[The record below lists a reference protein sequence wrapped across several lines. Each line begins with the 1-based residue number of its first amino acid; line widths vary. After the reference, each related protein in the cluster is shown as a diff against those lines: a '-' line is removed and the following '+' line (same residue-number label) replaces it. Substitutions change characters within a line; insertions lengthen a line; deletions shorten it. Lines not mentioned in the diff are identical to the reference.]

1 MIVRVLHVASGRLY
15 GGVERM
21 LATLAESASLAGGL
35 IFEFAV
41 AADGRLSDE
50 LRDRGVQVH
59 GLGNVRLSRPASVL
73 RARHHLRAILHQR
86 PYAAVVCHA
95 PWSHAIFGS
104 IVRACGV
111 PSVLW
116 QHDRA
121 TGATLVERASRV
133 IGADLVICN
142 SQWTAQSAALLQPH
156 APHRV
161 IYCPVAPEPATTND
175 RAEIRATLG
184 ASSADVVILAASRLE
199 PWKGHLDLVRALARL
214 TAGSWTL
221 WIAGGAQRPHER
233 EYVAAIET
241 EVRRLRLES
250 RVRLLGERRDVR
262 RLLAGADLLAQANA
276 GPEPFGVVFAEALLA
291 GVPVVTTNMGGAPE
305 IVDESCGRLVAPH
318 DLDALA
324 TALEELVSDAAL
336 RGSLGAAG
344 FAHAAAR
351 CDPSVI
357 LPRLEAA
364 LLSVSVPTA
373 A

>member
-1 MIVRVLHVASGRLY
+1 MASGRLY
-15 GGVERM
+15 GGIERM
-21 LATLAESASLAGGL
+21 LSTLSESSSVAGSLS
-35 IFEFAV
+35 FEFAV
-41 AADGRLSDE
+41 ATEGRLSEE
-50 LRDRGVQVH
+50 LRERGAHVH
-59 GLGNVRLSRPASVL
+59 GLGDVRLSRPRSVM
-73 RARHHLRAILHQR
+73 RARHRLRGILRER

-104 IVRACGV
+104 VVRACGV

-121 TGATLVERASRV
+121 TGTPLVERASRA

-142 SQWTAQSAALLQPH
+142 SQWTAETAAALQPH

-161 IYCPVAPEPATTND
+161 VYCAVAAERATTTD
-175 RAEIRATLG
+175 RADIRAMLG
-184 ASSADVVILAASRLE
+184 ASSSDVVVLSASRLE
-199 PWKGHLDLVRALARL
+199 PWKGHLDLIRALARPA
-214 TAGSWTL
+214 AGSWTL

-233 EYVAAIET
+233 DYVAAIEA
-241 EVRRLRLES
+241 EVRRLRLEN

-262 RLLAGADLLAQANA
+262 RLLAGADLLAQANV

-305 IVDESCGRLVAPH
+305 IVDDSCGRLVHPR

-324 TALEELVSDAAL
+324 AAL
-336 RGSLGAAG
+336 GELISSAGLRASLGAAG
-344 FAHAAAR
+344 VAHASAR
-351 CDPSVI
+351 CDPSVV

-373 A
+373 S

>member
-1 MIVRVLHVASGRLY
+1 VASGRLY
-15 GGVERM
+15 GGIERM
-21 LATLAESASLAGGL
+21 LTTLSESTGVAGSLS
-35 IFEFAV
+35 FEFAV
-41 AADGRLSDE
+41 ATEGRLSEE
-50 LRDRGVQVH
+50 LRDRGANVH
-59 GLGNVRLSRPASVL
+59 ALGDVRLSRPRSVL
-73 RARHHLRAILHQR
+73 RARHRLREILRER

-104 IVRACGV
+104 VVRACGV

-121 TGATLVERASRV
+121 TGTPLVERASRAV
-133 IGADLVICN
+133 GADLVICN
-142 SQWTAQSAALLQPH
+142 SQWTAETAAALQPH

-161 IYCPVAPEPATTND
+161 VYCAVAAQRPTTTDRPEV
-175 RAEIRATLG
+175 RAMLG
-184 ASSADVVILAASRLE
+184 ASSSDVVVLSASRLE
-199 PWKGHLDLVRALARL
+199 PWKGHLDLIRALARL
-214 TAGSWTL
+214 TGSWTL

-233 EYVAAIET
+233 DYVAAIEA
-241 EVRRLRLES
+241 EVRRLQLER

-262 RLLAGADLLAQANA
+262 RLLVGADLLAQANVGA
-276 GPEPFGVVFAEALLA
+276 EPFGVVFAEALLA

-305 IVDESCGRLVAPH
+305 IVDDSCGRLVAPR

-324 TALEELVSDAAL
+324 AALGELISNAAL
-336 RGSLGAAG
+336 RASLGAAG
-344 FAHAAAR
+344 VAHASAR
-351 CDPSVI
+351 CDPSVV

>member
-1 MIVRVLHVASGRLY
+1 MRVLHVASGRLY
-15 GGVERM
+15 GGIERM
-21 LATLAESASLAGGL
+21 LSTLSESTSVAGSLS
-35 IFEFAV
+35 FEFAV
-41 AADGRLSDE
+41 ATEGRLSEE
-50 LRDRGVQVH
+50 LRDRGAHVH
-59 GLGNVRLSRPASVL
+59 GLGNVRLSRPRSVL
-73 RARHHLRAILHQR
+73 RARHHLRGILRAR

-104 IVRACGV
+104 VVRACGV

-121 TGATLVERASRV
+121 TGATLVERASRA

-142 SQWTAQSAALLQPH
+142 SLWTAETAAALQPH
-156 APHRV
+156 VPHRV
-161 IYCPVAPEPATTND
+161 VYCAVAPECATKND
-175 RAEIRATLG
+175 RGDVRTMLG
-184 ASSADVVILAASRLE
+184 ASSSDIVVLSASRLE
-199 PWKGHLDLVRALARL
+199 PWKGHLDLIRALARV

-221 WIAGGAQRPHER
+221 WIAGGARRPHER
-233 EYVAAIET
+233 DYVAAIEA
-241 EVRRLRLES
+241 EVGRLRLED

-262 RLLAGADLLAQANA
+262 RLLAGADLLAQANV

-305 IVDESCGRLVAPH
+305 IVDDSCGRLVAPR

-324 TALEELVSDAAL
+324 AALGELISNAAL
-336 RGSLGAAG
+336 RASLGAAG
-344 FAHAAAR
+344 VAHAAAR
-351 CDPSVI
+351 CDPSVV

>member
-1 MIVRVLHVASGRLY
+1 MWPAAVFTAGSSACSVP
-15 GGVERM
+15 
-21 LATLAESASLAGGL
+21 LAESARLAGGL
-35 IFEFAV
+35 IFEFAL
-41 AADGRLSDE
+41 AAEGRLSDE

-73 RARHHLRAILHQR
+73 RARHHLRGILREHQ
-86 PYAAVVCHA
+86 YAAAVCHA

-104 IVRACGV
+104 VVRACGV

-121 TGATLVERASRV
+121 TGALSWNEPPGWSEQTSSSVIV
-133 IGADLVICN
+133 IGRPKAQHSYNRMLLIA
-142 SQWTAQSAALLQPH
+142 WFTARSRQSLRRRPIA
-156 APHRV
+156 R
-161 IYCPVAPEPATTND
+161 
-175 RAEIRATLG
+175 EIRAILG
-184 ASSADVVILAASRLE
+184 ASPADVVILAASRLE
-199 PWKGHLDLVRALARL
+199 TWKGHLDLVRAVARL
-214 TAGSWTL
+214 TAIVEAL
-221 WIAGGAQRPHER
+221 DCRGAQRPHER
-233 EYVAAIET
+233 EYVTAIKT
-241 EVRRLRLES
+241 EVQRLRLES
-250 RVRLLGERRDVR
+250 RVTLLGERRDVR

-291 GVPVVTTNMGGAPE
+291 GVPVVTTNMGGAPG
-305 IVDESCGRLVAPH
+305 IVNESCGRLVAPH

-324 TALEELVSDAAL
+324 NALEELVSDPAL
-336 RGSLGAAG
+336 RASLGAAG

-351 CDPSVI
+351 CDPSVV

>member
-1 MIVRVLHVASGRLY
+1 
-15 GGVERM
+15 M
-21 LATLAESASLAGGL
+21 LSTLSESTSFAGSLS
-35 IFEFAV
+35 FEFAV
-41 AADGRLSDE
+41 ATEGRLSEE
-50 LRDRGVQVH
+50 LRERGAQVH
-59 GLGNVRLSRPASVL
+59 GLGNVRLSRPRSVL
-73 RARHHLRAILHQR
+73 RARHHLRGILRAR

-104 IVRACGV
+104 VVRACGV

-121 TGATLVERASRV
+121 TGTTLVERASRA

-142 SQWTAQSAALLQPH
+142 SLWTAETAAALQPH
-156 APHRV
+156 VPHQV
-161 IYCPVAPEPATTND
+161 VYCAVAPQSSAMND
-175 RAEIRATLG
+175 RGDVRTMLG
-184 ASSADVVILAASRLE
+184 ASSSDIVVLSASRLE
-199 PWKGHLDLVRALARL
+199 PWKGHLDLIRALARV
-214 TAGSWTL
+214 TAASWTL

-233 EYVAAIET
+233 EYVAAIEA
-241 EVRRLRLES
+241 EVGRLRLEN

-262 RLLAGADLLAQANA
+262 RLLAGADLLAQANV
-276 GPEPFGVVFAEALLA
+276 GPEPFGVVFAEALFA

-305 IVDESCGRLVAPH
+305 IVDDSCGRLVPPR

-324 TALEELVSDAAL
+324 AALGELISNAAL
-336 RGSLGAAG
+336 RASLGAAG
-344 FAHAAAR
+344 AAHASAR
-351 CDPSVI
+351 CDPSVV